1 MWPLRPRGPLTVDE
15 RGQGGLGEA
24 RGEPFHGT
32 GSPVLP
38 LAQETELT
46 VPSRGKHEGACA
58 EAICL
63 RTKACEGKEEREKGK
78 GTECSLWR
86 ENTSR

>member
-24 RGEPFHGT
+24 RGEPFHGA

-38 LAQETELT
+38 LAQATELT
-46 VPSRGKHEGACA
+46 FSSRGKHERACA

-63 RTKACEGKEEREKGK
+63 RKKACKGKEEREKRK
-78 GTECSLWR
+78 GTECSLR
-86 ENTSR
+86 GEDTSR